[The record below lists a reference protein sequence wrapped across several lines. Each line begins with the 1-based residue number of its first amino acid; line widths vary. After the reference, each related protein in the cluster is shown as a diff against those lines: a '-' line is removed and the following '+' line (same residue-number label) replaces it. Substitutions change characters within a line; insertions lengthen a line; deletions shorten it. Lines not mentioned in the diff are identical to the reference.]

1 MWQRRNANETHSHLD
16 RILHCRPRRD
26 ANANHSHLD
35 SHPRPEPI
43 VPIERVFERT
53 FFLAKRDEASDLRD
67 EASQKVLH
75 NACFPWYNIHS
86 EIN

>member
-1 MWQRRNANETHSHLD
+1 MWQRRNANETHSHLYD
-16 RILHCRPRRD
+16 PRGPRRD

-53 FFLAKRDEASDLRD
+53 FFLAKRGEASDLRD
-67 EASQKVLH
+67 EASQKALTI
-75 NACFPWYNIHS
+75 ALFPWYNIHS